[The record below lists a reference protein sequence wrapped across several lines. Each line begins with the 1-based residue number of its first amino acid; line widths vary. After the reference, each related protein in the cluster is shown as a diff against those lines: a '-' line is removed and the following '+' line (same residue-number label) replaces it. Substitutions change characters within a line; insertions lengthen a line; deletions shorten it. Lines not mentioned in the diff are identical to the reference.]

1 VKPTLLYRIASI
13 LFVLFAAGHTFGF
26 LRFVPPTA
34 EGIAVRDAM
43 HNVHFAVHGST
54 YSYGGFYDGLG
65 LSITVY
71 LLFFAF
77 LAWHL
82 GQLAARHPA
91 AIGALAWV
99 FCAMQVVQLVLCLK
113 YFGVPP
119 VVFSTVIML
128 CLGIAAWR
136 VRPAAATV
144 AT

>member
-1 VKPTLLYRIASI
+1 M

-26 LRFVPPTA
+26 LRFVPATA

-43 HNVHFAVHGST
+43 HNVHFAVNGGT
-54 YSYGGFYDGLG
+54 YSYGGFYDGFG
-65 LSITVY
+65 LSISVY

-82 GQLAARHPA
+82 GHLAARHPA
-91 AIGALAWV
+91 AIGALGWV
-99 FCAMQVVQLVLCLK
+99 FCAMQVVQLVLCFV
-113 YFGVPP
+113 YFAIPP
-119 VVFSTVIML
+119 VVFSAVIVL

-136 VRPAAATV
+136 VRSIATTV